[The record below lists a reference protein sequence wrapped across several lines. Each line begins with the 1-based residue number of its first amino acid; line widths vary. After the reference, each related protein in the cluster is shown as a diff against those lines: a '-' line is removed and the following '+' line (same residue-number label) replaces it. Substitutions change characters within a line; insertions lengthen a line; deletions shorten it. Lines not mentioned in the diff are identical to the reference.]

1 MPSWACLEW
10 SSSCGAVVK
19 LRASDSIS
27 FPDPIPPTLFLD
39 TDPLVFQGTP
49 WITNLPVVPEP
60 SPALLLLLATALFL
74 HRRHRR

>member
-1 MPSWACLEW
+1 MQSPFPILSRPPYFSTRIL
-10 SSSCGAVVK
+10 SSS
-19 LRASDSIS
+19 REH
-27 FPDPIPPTLFLD
+27 
-39 TDPLVFQGTP
+39 P